1 MSPQTDF
8 VVTPVTPT
16 NGKSGLVTFSPDVVR
31 YRQWKKE
38 LILRN
43 QTRDNTSLDV
53 EAISPNADEPEPQ
66 SVGINTVQ
74 FLLSRMRSA
83 PREITLQEWEG
94 RVEQLDGRF
103 IIARLVDITAGEN
116 EETEEVELPID
127 DVTEADQALLQ
138 PGAIFRWILGY
149 SYASGRKERF
159 ARVVVRRLPIWTE
172 REMQEADQEASEL
185 HDAIFGSSEDRSTS
199 AGSNRS

>member
-1 MSPQTDF
+1 MSLETDF
-8 VVTPVTPT
+8 AETPISSTS
-16 NGKSGLVTFSPDVVR
+16 GKAGLATFRPEAMR
-31 YRQWKKE
+31 YRQRKKA

-43 QTRDNTSLDV
+43 QAQDNTSVDI
-53 EAISPNADEPEPQ
+53 ETISSDADEAKPF
-66 SVGINTVQ
+66 SVGISPIPFPKSQV
-74 FLLSRMRSA
+74 RPA

-94 RVEQLDGRF
+94 RVVQLAGR
-103 IIARLVDITAGEN
+103 IVIARLVDITAGEK

-159 ARVVVRRLPIWTE
+159 ARVVVRRLPVWTE
-172 REMQEADQEASEL
+172 REMQEADKEASEL
-185 HDAIFGSSEDRSTS
+185 HDAIFGSGEYWAASSR
-199 AGSNRS
+199 